1 MLSKDWYIDFV
12 NDFVDNGYEITVTG
26 GNLKA
31 SNKVDFD
38 IVDVNLL
45 LREMIGRIGDEYKIL
60 NLKTY
65 FNVATGNSNFELDVC
80 EYLSEYFYV
89 NRGKE
94 KVKILFNSSELRY
107 DNYRIA
113 IMFNGFTE
121 NGKKVIFGLFR
132 DFKRV
137 DSSSVYSW
145 NGSSNSRILT
155 DLDFFLNNRGSGIS
169 IDHDQLE
176 KAIGLINKKNCKTDF
191 DLYEF
196 DILDL
201 VKTKLLENNQ

>member
-38 IVDVNLL
+38 IVEVNLL
-45 LREMIGRIGDEYKIL
+45 LREMIGKIGDEYKIL

-80 EYLSEYFYV
+80 EYLSDYFYV
-89 NRGKE
+89 NKGKE
-94 KVKILFNSSELRY
+94 KVKILFSSSELRY

-113 IMFNGFTE
+113 MVFNGFME

-137 DSSSVYSW
+137 ENERV
-145 NGSSNSRILT
+145 LT

>member
-38 IVDVNLL
+38 IVEVNLL

-80 EYLSEYFYV
+80 EYLSDYFYV

-94 KVKILFNSSELRY
+94 KIKILFNSSELRY
-107 DNYRIA
+107 DNYRVGIG
-113 IMFNGFTE
+113 FNGFME
-121 NGKKVIFGLFR
+121 SGKKVIFGLFR
-132 DFKRV
+132 DFKWV
-137 DSSSVYSW
+137 D
-145 NGSSNSRILT
+145 NERILT

-201 VKTKLLENNQ
+201 VKTKLLNNNQ

>member
-38 IVDVNLL
+38 IVEVNLL
-45 LREMIGRIGDEYKIL
+45 LREMIGKIGDEYKIL

-80 EYLSEYFYV
+80 EYLSDYFYV
-89 NRGKE
+89 NKGKE

-113 IMFNGFTE
+113 IVFNGFTE
-121 NGKKVIFGLFR
+121 NGKKVSFGLFR

-137 DSSSVYSW
+137 D
-145 NGSSNSRILT
+145 NERILS

-191 DLYEF
+191 DIYEF

>member
-38 IVDVNLL
+38 IVEVNLL

-80 EYLSEYFYV
+80 EYLSDYFYV

-94 KVKILFNSSELRY
+94 KIKILFNSSELRY
-107 DNYRIA
+107 DNYRVGIG
-113 IMFNGFTE
+113 FNGFME
-121 NGKKVIFGLFR
+121 SGKKVIFGLFR
-132 DFKRV
+132 DFKWV
-137 DSSSVYSW
+137 D
-145 NGSSNSRILT
+145 NERILT

>member
-1 MLSKDWYIDFV
+1 MLVKDWYIDFV
-12 NDFVDNGYEITVTG
+12 NDFVDSGYEITVEG

-31 SNKVDFD
+31 SNKGDFD

-80 EYLSEYFYV
+80 EYLSDYFYV

-107 DNYRIA
+107 EDR
-113 IMFNGFTE
+113 
-121 NGKKVIFGLFR
+121 K
-132 DFKRV
+132 
-137 DSSSVYSW
+137 SV
-145 NGSSNSRILT
+145 
-155 DLDFFLNNRGSGIS
+155 
-169 IDHDQLE
+169 
-176 KAIGLINKKNCKTDF
+176 
-191 DLYEF
+191 
-196 DILDL
+196 
-201 VKTKLLENNQ
+201 V

>member
-1 MLSKDWYIDFV
+1 MLSKDWYEDFIY
-12 NDFVDNGYEITVTG
+12 NFSDIGYEITVDG

-31 SNKVDFD
+31 KYKGDFD
-38 IVDVNLL
+38 IIEVNMF
-45 LREMIGRIGDEYKIL
+45 LREMLGRISDEYKIL

-80 EYLSEYFYV
+80 EYLSDYFYI

-94 KVKILFNSSELRY
+94 KLKILFNSSELRY

-113 IMFNGFTE
+113 IVFNGFTE
-121 NGKKVIFGLFR
+121 NGKKVSFGLFR

-137 DSSSVYSW
+137 G
-145 NGSSNSRILT
+145 NEIILT

-169 IDHDQLE
+169 IDNDQLE

-201 VKTKLLENNQ
+201 VKTKLLGK

>member
-1 MLSKDWYIDFV
+1 MFYKDIDMLVKDWYIDFV
-12 NDFVDNGYEITVTG
+12 NDFIDNGYEITVTG

-38 IVDVNLL
+38 IVEVNLL
-45 LREMIGRIGDEYKIL
+45 LREMIGKIGDEYKIL

-80 EYLSEYFYV
+80 EYLSDYFYV

-94 KVKILFNSSELRY
+94 KLKILFNSSELRY
-107 DNYRIA
+107 DNYRVGIE
-113 IMFNGFTE
+113 FNGFME
-121 NGKKVIFGLFR
+121 SGKKVIFGLFR
-132 DFKRV
+132 DFKWV
-137 DSSSVYSW
+137 D
-145 NGSSNSRILT
+145 NERILT

>member
-38 IVDVNLL
+38 IVEVNLL
-45 LREMIGRIGDEYKIL
+45 LREMIGKIGDEYKIL

-80 EYLSEYFYV
+80 EYLNDYFYV
-89 NRGKE
+89 NKGKE

-113 IMFNGFTE
+113 MVFNGFTE

-137 DSSSVYSW
+137 D
-145 NGSSNSRILT
+145 NERILS

>member
-1 MLSKDWYIDFV
+1 MFYKDIDMLVKDWYIDFV
-12 NDFVDNGYEITVTG
+12 NDFIDNGYEITVEG

-31 SNKVDFD
+31 SNKGDFD

-45 LREMIGRIGDEYKIL
+45 LREMIGKIGDEYKIL

-80 EYLSEYFYV
+80 EYLSDYFYV

-94 KVKILFNSSELRY
+94 KLKILFNSSELRY
-107 DNYRIA
+107 DNYRVGIE
-113 IMFNGFTE
+113 FNGFME
-121 NGKKVIFGLFR
+121 SGKKVIFGLFR
-132 DFKRV
+132 DFKWV
-137 DSSSVYSW
+137 D
-145 NGSSNSRILT
+145 NERILT

-176 KAIGLINKKNCKTDF
+176 KAIGLINQKNCKTDF

>member
-38 IVDVNLL
+38 IVEVNLL
-45 LREMIGRIGDEYKIL
+45 LREMIGKIGDEYKIL

-80 EYLSEYFYV
+80 EYLSDYFYV
-89 NRGKE
+89 NKGKE

-113 IMFNGFTE
+113 MVFNGFTE

-137 DSSSVYSW
+137 D
-145 NGSSNSRILT
+145 NERILT

-191 DLYEF
+191 DIYEF

>member
-38 IVDVNLL
+38 IVEVNLL
-45 LREMIGRIGDEYKIL
+45 LREMIGKIGDEYKIL

-80 EYLSEYFYV
+80 EYLSDYFYV

-94 KVKILFNSSELRY
+94 KIKILFNSSELRY
-107 DNYRIA
+107 DNYRVGIG
-113 IMFNGFTE
+113 FNGFME
-121 NGKKVIFGLFR
+121 SGKKVIFGLFR
-132 DFKRV
+132 DFKWV
-137 DSSSVYSW
+137 D
-145 NGSSNSRILT
+145 NERILT

-201 VKTKLLENNQ
+201 VKTKLLNNNQ

>member
-1 MLSKDWYIDFV
+1 MLVKDWYIDFV
-12 NDFVDNGYEITVTG
+12 NDFVDSGYEITVEG

-31 SNKVDFD
+31 SNKGDFD

-89 NRGKE
+89 NSGKE
-94 KVKILFNSSELRY
+94 KVKILFNSSELIY
-107 DNYRIA
+107 DNYRVGIE
-113 IMFNGFTE
+113 FNGFME
-121 NGKKVIFGLFR
+121 SGKKVRFGGFR
-132 DFKRV
+132 DFKRIN
-137 DSSSVYSW
+137 DE
-145 NGSSNSRILT
+145 RILT
-155 DLDFFLNNRGSGIS
+155 DFGCYLNNKGIGIS

-176 KAIGLINKKNCKTDF
+176 KAIGLINQKNCKTDF

-196 DILDL
+196 DILYL

>member
-1 MLSKDWYIDFV
+1 MLAKDWYIDFV
-12 NDFVDNGYEITVTG
+12 NDFIDNGYEITVKG

-31 SNKVDFD
+31 SNKGDFD

-45 LREMIGRIGDEYKIL
+45 LREMLGKIGDEYKIL

-89 NRGKE
+89 NSGKE
-94 KVKILFNSSELRY
+94 KVKILFSSSELIY
-107 DNYRIA
+107 DNYRVGIE
-113 IMFNGFTE
+113 FNGFME
-121 NGKKVIFGLFR
+121 SGKKVRFGGFR
-132 DFKRV
+132 DLKRIN
-137 DSSSVYSW
+137 DE
-145 NGSSNSRILT
+145 RILT
-155 DLDFFLNNRGSGIS
+155 DFGCYLNNKGIGIS

-176 KAIGLINKKNCKTDF
+176 KAISLINQKNCKTDF

-196 DILDL
+196 DLLDL
-201 VKTKLLENNQ
+201 IKTKLLENNQ

>member
-1 MLSKDWYIDFV
+1 MLVKDWYIDFV
-12 NDFVDNGYEITVTG
+12 NDFVDSGYEITVEG

-31 SNKVDFD
+31 SNKGDFD

-45 LREMIGRIGDEYKIL
+45 LREMLGKIGDEYKIL

-89 NRGKE
+89 NSGKE
-94 KVKILFNSSELRY
+94 KVKILFNSSELIY
-107 DNYRIA
+107 DNYRVGIE
-113 IMFNGFTE
+113 FNGFME
-121 NGKKVIFGLFR
+121 SGKKVRFGGFR
-132 DFKRV
+132 DLKRIN
-137 DSSSVYSW
+137 DE
-145 NGSSNSRILT
+145 RILT
-155 DLDFFLNNRGSGIS
+155 DFGCYLNNKGIGIS

-176 KAIGLINKKNCKTDF
+176 KAIGLINQKNCKTDF

-196 DILDL
+196 DILYL

>member
-38 IVDVNLL
+38 IVEVNLL

-80 EYLSEYFYV
+80 EYLSDYFYV
-89 NRGKE
+89 NRGDE

-107 DNYRIA
+107 DNYRIG
-113 IMFNGFTE
+113 IEFNGFTE
-121 NGKKVIFGLFR
+121 SGKKIRFGIGKNFEIVE
-132 DFKRV
+132 DERV
-137 DSSSVYSW
+137 LGKLSFY
-145 NGSSNSRILT
+145 
-155 DLDFFLNNRGSGIS
+155 LNNKSVGIS

-176 KAIGLINKKNCKTDF
+176 KAIGLINQKNCKTDF

-196 DILDL
+196 DILYL
-201 VKTKLLENNQ
+201 VKTKLL